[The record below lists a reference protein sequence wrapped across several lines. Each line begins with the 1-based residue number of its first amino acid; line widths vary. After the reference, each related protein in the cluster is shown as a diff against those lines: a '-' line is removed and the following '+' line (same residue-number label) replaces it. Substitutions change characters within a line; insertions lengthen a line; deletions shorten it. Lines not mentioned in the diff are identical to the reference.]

1 MRTYRGRRRK
11 IISEINVVPYID
23 VMLVLLIIFMITA
36 PLITQGVKISLP
48 PAPSEII
55 SPGQY
60 EPIVVSVDS
69 EGNIFIDIG
78 EDPEQPITDQVLIN
92 RIAAVMKYRP
102 DTDILVAGDS
112 RSDYGQVVRVM
123 TLIQRAGVKDV
134 GLITEPYSVPK

>member
-1 MRTYRGRRRK
+1 
-11 IISEINVVPYID
+11 
-23 VMLVLLIIFMITA
+23 MITA

-48 PAPSEII
+48 LAPSEII
-55 SPGQY
+55 SPGQH
-60 EPIVVSVDS
+60 EPVVVSLDF

-78 EDPEQPITDQVLIN
+78 ENPEQPITDKVLIN

>member
-1 MRTYRGRRRK
+1 MRTYRGRQRK

-48 PAPSEII
+48 LTPSEII
-55 SPGQY
+55 SPGKH
-60 EPIVVSVDS
+60 EPIVVSVDF
-69 EGNIFIDIG
+69 EGNIFVDIG
-78 EDPEQPITDQVLIN
+78 EYPEQPITDQVLIN

-134 GLITEPYSVPK
+134 GLITEPYSIP